1 MFVEQLTDNQFEE
14 ILNMISDDGEV
25 KEFTINKSKVPYAVK
40 ATFNETKETYFIDD
54 YFIKGVGFAG
64 AGSDFIYRQKMY
76 EWFGKEYAVN
86 FLMEY

>member
-1 MFVEQLTDNQFEE
+1 MFVEQLTDNQFAE

-25 KEFTINKSKVPYAVK
+25 KDFTINKNKVPYAVK
-40 ATFNETKETYFIDD
+40 ATFQETTETYFIDD

-76 EWFGKEYAVN
+76 EWFGKEYAIN